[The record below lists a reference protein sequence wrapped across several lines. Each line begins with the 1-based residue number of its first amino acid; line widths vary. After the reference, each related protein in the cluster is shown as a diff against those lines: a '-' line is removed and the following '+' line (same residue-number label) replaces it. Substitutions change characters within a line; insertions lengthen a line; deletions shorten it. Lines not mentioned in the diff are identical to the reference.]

1 MVTLTIAVRS
11 ETVVPHKVAMF
22 SINTGFPWNTERS
35 MTSPFRRAAWKLWR
49 VLPADMEE
57 KRRLEVATTLE
68 ESINKITNKGLI
80 VMEDSGVI
88 YYCTL

>member
-1 MVTLTIAVRS
+1 
-11 ETVVPHKVAMF
+11 
-22 SINTGFPWNTERS
+22 
-35 MTSPFRRAAWKLWR
+35 
-49 VLPADMEE
+49 MEE